1 MTRKESEEAPDEV
14 LDVIDFPHPS
24 TRPTFNTLLTTLGL
38 LAIRPPSWDDTSGA
52 STSSTTDLSQKKAQI
67 IGNPTPWLTSLV
79 SSSLKW
85 LPTDESREIIW
96 ETASIRLSERCGR
109 AAMPSLDRSFR
120 IPSFSL
126 SSSNELEIKIHEP
139 TWDGDNLGLKTWG
152 AAYALGKRIGRDEVM
167 REGIRI
173 ALSGSEP
180 GGGGTSGT
188 SKGGDKRVLELG
200 AGTGLA
206 GLALAG
212 TVNSILDR
220 MNDSTDN
227 IHVHLTDL
235 PEIVPNLQR
244 NVELNNTSI
253 PSPITVTTG
262 VLDWRLQPSAN
273 TEREGEESRYPL
285 IIAADPLYSPEHP
298 TLLSTVVEGWLE
310 RSNTARFIVELPL
323 RKLFGGEVSDFK
335 NLMAEKGFSV
345 LEEGEENARDDWGE
359 SGESMTCWWAIYGW
373 IDR

>member
-14 LDVIDFPHPS
+14 LDVIDFPHLS

-52 STSSTTDLSQKKAQI
+52 STSSTTDLSQKKVQI
-67 IGNPTPWLTSLV
+67 IGNPSPWLTSLV

-167 REGIRI
+167 RKGIRI
-173 ALSGSEP
+173 ALSGSEL
-180 GGGGTSGT
+180 GGSNGT

-220 MNDSTDN
+220 MNNSTDS

-235 PEIVPNLQR
+235 PDIVPNLQR
-244 NVELNNTSI
+244 NVKLNNTSV
-253 PSPITVTTG
+253 PSSITVTTG

-273 TEREGEESRYPL
+273 TEREGESRYPL

-298 TLLSTVVEGWLE
+298 ALLSTVVKGWLE

-323 RKLFGGEVSDFK
+323 RKLFGGEVSDFR

-373 IDR
+373 IDG